1 MFEII
6 IFQFQVC
13 MAEWNRWPVF
23 TAQKRKHI
31 PFKQPNPY
39 GHQGQLDYD
48 LTLRDQRMLK
58 NLNSIPRKTKL
69 SLRNSLTLRYP
80 AVPVPTKTHSETYN
94 LKEDKDFNILGLTDP
109 YIGTVVNKGFNLT
122 EKVRKKYW
130 QDKIDKALEGKERPK
145 AYWEYPELEK
155 GHIHKHCSTCFHL
168 DCQRTKSFN
177 EIDITSHDN
186 CEACD
191 LRSCRWNCGAIFHW
205 CKTSEHDLICPA
217 YIDVSILTYFLV
229 RGSRPMNT

>member
-1 MFEII
+1 
-6 IFQFQVC
+6 

-58 NLNSIPRKTKL
+58 NLNSIPRRTKL

-130 QDKIDKALEGKERPK
+130 QDKIDKRLEGKERPK

-155 GHIHKHCSTCFHL
+155 GHIHKVPFIYYLSSKLNLT
-168 DCQRTKSFN
+168 
-177 EIDITSHDN
+177 
-186 CEACD
+186 
-191 LRSCRWNCGAIFHW
+191 
-205 CKTSEHDLICPA
+205 
-217 YIDVSILTYFLV
+217 TYFLHKNWGFFV
-229 RGSRPMNT
+229 KTEDLIFQHYILTKFSFCHTA

>member
-1 MFEII
+1 
-6 IFQFQVC
+6 
-13 MAEWNRWPVF
+13 
-23 TAQKRKHI
+23 
-31 PFKQPNPY
+31 
-39 GHQGQLDYD
+39 
-48 LTLRDQRMLK
+48 MLK
-58 NLNSIPRKTKL
+58 NLNSIPRRTKL

-109 YIGTVVNKGFNLT
+109 YIGAVVNKGFNLT

-130 QDKIDKALEGKERPK
+130 QDKIDKRLEGKERPK

-177 EIDITSHDN
+177 EIDISHDDYHS
-186 CEACD
+186 ACD

-205 CKTSEHDLICPA
+205 CKSSEHDLICPA
-217 YIDVSILTYFLV
+217 YIDVSLLLSTYFLD
-229 RGSRPMNT
+229 RGPK

>member
-1 MFEII
+1 
-6 IFQFQVC
+6 

-80 AVPVPTKTHSETYN
+80 AVPVPTKTHSETYYN

-130 QDKIDKALEGKERPK
+130 QDKIDKRLEGKERPK

-155 GHIHKHCSTCFHL
+155 GHIHKVPFIYYLSSKLNLT
-168 DCQRTKSFN
+168 
-177 EIDITSHDN
+177 
-186 CEACD
+186 
-191 LRSCRWNCGAIFHW
+191 
-205 CKTSEHDLICPA
+205 
-217 YIDVSILTYFLV
+217 TYFLHKNW
-229 RGSRPMNT
+229 GFFSSKQKILFFNIIF